1 MKKKIGRIILSKIL
15 KMPLDQYLKY
25 IDMKTLVECEC
36 HNVTALPH
44 PSLGPGEHKSAGRN
58 LPAKLERQAG
68 ANAAEPSIH
77 KVVHLHRTSLW
88 EKKLVYAKVMVQ
100 NSKLT
105 FEISDLRLAKS
116 IPVVNQKISGNGIV
130 ALKWINTRNELSKH
144 ILCSLM
150 DYQSTFW
157 RSGKETDLKPLTLKE
172 FLKLYPSQFLDQ
184 SRLSRLLPTLLVETP
199 HETWTRTRTQ
209 ENSYAEFD
217 STERHKGG
225 LWSSSST
232 SQGKVICLRELL
244 PSRKK
249 CYAYRIQEIINR
261 HDALLKDSDVKKYL
275 DSQGV
280 HLLLRSICY
289 YRKLLNIPNYKYR
302 ILHYYGKNIRFSDYI
317 KLSRGQFNRIPA
329 EPGVYELS
337 ITKKVGYVKNYSEVL
352 YIGSSKKIR
361 KRLLNYSGNKTKNSR
376 MRVYVNGSGL
386 FVRYLLTENYI
397 QVEKDLLKH
406 FKITYGELPKGN
418 ILGG

>member
-25 IDMKTLVECEC
+25 IDMKTLVECEYR
-36 HNVTALPH
+36 NVTALLY
-44 PSLGPGEHKSAGRN
+44 SFLGPGKHISDGRN
-58 LPAKLERQAG
+58 LSAKLGRERQAG
-68 ANAAEPSIH
+68 ANAAKPSTH
-77 KVVHLHRTSLW
+77 EVVHLHRSSLR

-100 NSKLT
+100 NSKIT
-105 FEISDLRLAKS
+105 FEISDPRLVKS
-116 IPVVNQKISGNGIV
+116 MPIVNQNIPGNGIV

-144 ILCSLM
+144 ILCSLI
-150 DYQSTFW
+150 DYQSSFW

-172 FLKLYPSQFLDQ
+172 FLKLYPFQFLDQ

-199 HETWTRTRTQ
+199 R
-209 ENSYAEFD
+209 
-217 STERHKGG
+217 
-225 LWSSSST
+225 
-232 SQGKVICLRELL
+232 GKVVCLRELL

-249 CYAYRIQEIINR
+249 CYAYRIQEIINQ

-280 HLLLRSICY
+280 HLSLRSICD

-302 ILHYYGKNIRFSDYI
+302 IFHYYGKNIRFSDYI
-317 KLSRGQFNRIPA
+317 KLSKGQFNRIPA

-352 YIGSSKKIR
+352 YIGSSKNIR
-361 KRLLNYSGNKTKNSR
+361 KRLLNYLSAKTKNIR
-376 MRVYVNGSGL
+376 LKVFVNGSDL
-386 FVRYLLTENYI
+386 FVRYILTDNYVH
-397 QVEKDLLKH
+397 VEKDLLKH
-406 FKITYGELPKGN
+406 FKITYGELPKAN